1 MLLEREN
8 VIMKKTR
15 KIIMS
20 LFAGIC
26 TAILIA
32 TSASATYNSTGKSF
46 TNNEGG
52 FFGIGATK
60 YNYKVYKDDTSWYAM
75 FHYLD
80 VCPAIYHSKGKGAT
94 SLTYNCSRSYTGT
107 TAYQFGAS
115 IGANVKI
122 SELVG
127 LTATATGSQTKSY
140 SYSVAASGDLI
151 IAIGGGSVMDA
162 AKLCC
167 VLKDADYTIKDL
179 LNDPTLAKKQIK
191 TVMIPTTCG
200 TGSEATCNAIVAVPE
215 EQSKKGIVND
225 SMIPDYV
232 VLDSNMIRKLPKSI
246 VAATGVD
253 ALAHVVEC
261 FTSKKATPFSD
272 TYAAAGAKLIFHNI
286 REAYNNP
293 DNMEAKSNMMTGA
306 FYGGVAIT
314 GSGTTAVHAL
324 SYPLGGKYHIAHG
337 VSNAILFAHVMEF
350 NKDACSKRLAILC
363 DAVYPELAG
372 KSEDEKAQYMID
384 QIADI
389 VKVTN
394 IPTDLKEF
402 GVKPEDLDFLVDA
415 GSKQQRLL
423 VNNMKELSLDDIR
436 NIYLK
441 VLK

>member
-26 TAILIA
+26 TGILIA

-140 SYSVAASGDLI
+140 SYSVAASGSVGRTVPSNAKTGYYKMTICYNFDKFRLDKYKV
-151 IAIGGGSVMDA
+151 GSSSILA
-162 AKLCC
+162 SYYPCLP
-167 VLKDADYTIKDL
+167 KD
-179 LNDPTLAKKQIK
+179 
-191 TVMIPTTCG
+191 
-200 TGSEATCNAIVAVPE
+200 NAYVAVLYSP
-215 EQSKKGIVND
+215 S
-225 SMIPDYV
+225 S
-232 VLDSNMIRKLPKSI
+232 SNS
-246 VAATGVD
+246 
-253 ALAHVVEC
+253 
-261 FTSKKATPFSD
+261 S
-272 TYAAAGAKLIFHNI
+272 YA
-286 REAYNNP
+286 
-293 DNMEAKSNMMTGA
+293 
-306 FYGGVAIT
+306 
-314 GSGTTAVHAL
+314 
-324 SYPLGGKYHIAHG
+324 KY
-337 VSNAILFAHVMEF
+337 
-350 NKDACSKRLAILC
+350 
-363 DAVYPELAG
+363 
-372 KSEDEKAQYMID
+372 
-384 QIADI
+384 
-389 VKVTN
+389 
-394 IPTDLKEF
+394 
-402 GVKPEDLDFLVDA
+402 
-415 GSKQQRLL
+415 
-423 VNNMKELSLDDIR
+423 
-436 NIYLK
+436 
-441 VLK
+441 